1 VCDVWRYC
9 APRIPHPLQSR
20 VTGFP
25 VEHAT
30 ASSCAGVNAEYED
43 LRHFSRTSAVIKD
56 RDTKHPVD
64 SEQGG
69 MCVHRSRVESLHVVE
84 RNRRVDEKAKKSGAD

>member
-1 VCDVWRYC
+1 MCGVWRYG

-56 RDTKHPVD
+56 RDTKAWT
-64 SEQGG
+64 
-69 MCVHRSRVESLHVVE
+69 
-84 RNRRVDEKAKKSGAD
+84 DEILFNQFVSVAPCNILCSK